1 MSSRLQLRQHGLLL
15 HLLLLLLHG
24 RHLLRRRL
32 GRRLRGRRWLRKMR
46 LVKAMYILLLLLLC
60 DRSGHIYPTTTGTR
74 LVIHAA
80 IWLRRPGWS
89 RCRRGRYHRHGGLR
103 HGRNQAGNVV
113 QLAYLLLLL
122 PVGTTWWRP
131 VSPRVQMGRVCRMHR
146 WHVTDGRRDGTHSV
160 MGASIYAATAR
171 SLLLLD
177 GRHRWPLL
185 LLLLVRMLLVL
196 WRHW

>member
-60 DRSGHIYPTTTGTR
+60 DRSGHIYPTTTR

-122 PVGTTWWRP
+122 PVGTTRWRP

-146 WHVTDGRRDGTHSV
+146 WHVTDGRRDGTHTV
-160 MGASIYAATAR
+160 MGATIYAATAR

-196 WRHW
+196 RRHR